1 MSVSVIGIEDL
12 IEIMDELAPK
22 YAANLARATMHGI
35 AGRIAKEAKTRAS
48 VDEGTLKKGIKAKR
62 RRSPPERPVSDVV
75 VESGKGKKSAFY
87 WRFVEYGTGGL
98 EPQPEQPFLRPAKD
112 LIVSKMPEILDE
124 EIKKKL
130 VGMVNREKKK
140 AAKK

>member
-1 MSVSVIGIEDL
+1 MSASVIGIDEL

-35 AGRIAKEAKTRAS
+35 AGRIAKEAKKR
-48 VDEGTLKKGIKAKR
+48 VPIDEGTLKKGIKAKR

-98 EPQPEQPFLRPAKD
+98 VPQPEQPFLRPAKD
-112 LIVSKMPEILDE
+112 LVVSNMREILDE

-130 VGMVNREKKK
+130 VGMINREKKK